1 MKRFIRI
8 LALGLLCG
16 IGLTAARSMLHL
28 SRGVVWVA
36 LTVLFLGIFAVNY
49 LYIRH
54 YNNKIRAIL
63 PLLEQNQT
71 RAFITA
77 LEDLRERVRGNYLKN
92 LVDMDLAIGYLQERR
107 FDEAIGL
114 MEALFAQNLKGVWNI
129 VLRLNLCFSYFR
141 AGRYREG
148 MELYEDSRAIFDRAQ
163 GNSGYQGTLALVETF
178 VAITEGRFQDAQ
190 TQLDEARATWN
201 TPRSQANYYYLQ
213 TLLEQ
218 QYQD

>member
-77 LEDLRERVRGNYLKN
+77 LEDLEGGTLNIRIEGGSVDIPLDN
-92 LVDMDLAIGYLQERR
+92 LVPAE
-107 FDEAIGL
+107 
-114 MEALFAQNLKGVWNI
+114 
-129 VLRLNLCFSYFR
+129 
-141 AGRYREG
+141 
-148 MELYEDSRAIFDRAQ
+148 
-163 GNSGYQGTLALVETF
+163 
-178 VAITEGRFQDAQ
+178 
-190 TQLDEARATWN
+190 
-201 TPRSQANYYYLQ
+201 
-213 TLLEQ
+213 
-218 QYQD
+218 

>member
-1 MKRFIRI
+1 
-8 LALGLLCG
+8 
-16 IGLTAARSMLHL
+16 
-28 SRGVVWVA
+28 
-36 LTVLFLGIFAVNY
+36 
-49 LYIRH
+49 
-54 YNNKIRAIL
+54 
-63 PLLEQNQT
+63 
-71 RAFITA
+71 
-77 LEDLRERVRGNYLKN
+77 
-92 LVDMDLAIGYLQERR
+92 
-107 FDEAIGL
+107 

-163 GNSGYQGTLALVETF
+163 GNSGYQGTLALVEIF

>member
-1 MKRFIRI
+1 MLF
-8 LALGLLCG
+8 
-16 IGLTAARSMLHL
+16 RS
-28 SRGVVWVA
+28 
-36 LTVLFLGIFAVNY
+36 
-49 LYIRH
+49 
-54 YNNKIRAIL
+54 
-63 PLLEQNQT
+63 
-71 RAFITA
+71 
-77 LEDLRERVRGNYLKN
+77 VRGNYLKN

-163 GNSGYQGTLALVETF
+163 GNSGYQGTLALVEIF